1 MDIKKKGHSH
11 QLLVFD
17 TVKLQHQCFVHH
29 HVGFFWNWKLPYG
42 SKIGVI
48 KSVKDESSCCDV
60 IYCNLTG

>member
-1 MDIKKKGHSH
+1 MDIVINCWFST
-11 QLLVFD
+11 LLSFNISVLSI
-17 TVKLQHQCFVHH
+17 TML
-29 HVGFFWNWKLPYG
+29 GFFG